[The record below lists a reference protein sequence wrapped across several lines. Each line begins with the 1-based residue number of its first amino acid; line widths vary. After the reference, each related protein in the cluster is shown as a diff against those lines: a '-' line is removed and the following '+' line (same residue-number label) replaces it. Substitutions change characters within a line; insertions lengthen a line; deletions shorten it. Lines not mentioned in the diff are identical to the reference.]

1 MPVNILLSLS
11 ATLYRPDD
19 SRRRSAHTSQMNEFR
34 PNFHKIQ
41 ISEQHRICSSFL

>member
-34 PNFHKIQ
+34 PHFHKTSHLLIF
-41 ISEQHRICSSFL
+41 SLVVFR